1 MKAEKGS
8 LSWPQQRSVERGGKP
23 CEWEVTD
30 GAINGDAG
38 GEGGGRGM
46 ILKYFLSLV
55 GKPI

>member
-30 GAINGDAG
+30 GATMRGKV
-38 GEGGGRGM
+38 EGR
-46 ILKYFLSLV
+46 F
-55 GKPI
+55 